1 MVHPER
7 FELLTLWLVAINFLL
22 IPSDLRAKR
31 ALQVYPM
38 YPAKLRRAKLRFGPD
53 RFSEKIAE

>member
-22 IPSDLRAKR
+22 I
-31 ALQVYPM
+31 QVTCEPNGRCKCTRCTQRSC
-38 YPAKLRRAKLRFGPD
+38 AGPN
-53 RFSEKIAE
+53 